1 MRSEFPGYYRRTD
14 EELGRIWEDGIFV
27 LDTNVLLNLYRY
39 SEGTREELLGV
50 LRGVRDR
57 LWIPHQ
63 VAEEFLRNRQTVIRD
78 RKNAYSA
85 VKRSLSNA
93 RNDVKN
99 KMGEMH
105 TDPGIIEAKDLLKR
119 VEESFSKLIHEADEL
134 EQGAAIQ
141 SIQETDSPNDD
152 EIWQAV
158 EEIFED
164 RIGEGLP
171 PRRKQEVLGMGPRRY
186 ESRIPPGFK
195 DQDDKSKP
203 SDRQFGDLIL
213 WFETI
218 EEARATGNP
227 VLLVTDDRK
236 EDWWLRSGK
245 EFSPHPELGNEMH
258 REAGVLFHMFM
269 PLDFVKWAGPKLNQ
283 EISSE
288 AAGEIEELWPL
299 EDAEKAAD
307 LLDQEIA
314 DLFSYTDYD
323 QVIGVED
330 PRSATEDLLDLK
342 VVDLDTIRRRWE
354 RLDQHREE
362 DPSEYQRKVERLK
375 RLNREKAL
383 PPGELLKLE
392 RLLRKLDLL

>member
-1 MRSEFPGYYRRTD
+1 MRSQFLGYYKRTD
-14 EELGRIWEDGIFV
+14 EELRTIWEDGIFV

-39 SEGTREELLGV
+39 SEGTREELLQV
-50 LRGVRDR
+50 LRGVRNR
-57 LWIPHQ
+57 LWLPHQ
-63 VAEEFLRNRQTVIRD
+63 VADEFLRNRQAVIRD

-105 TDPGIIEAKDLLKR
+105 TDPGIIEAKDLLKK
-119 VEESFSKLIHEADEL
+119 VEESFGKLIGEAEEL
-134 EQGAAIQ
+134 EKGAAIQ
-141 SIQETDSPNDD
+141 SIQETNSPEDD

-158 EEIFED
+158 GEIFD
-164 RIGEGLP
+164 GRIGEGLP
-171 PRRKQEVLGMGPRRY
+171 PGRKQEVLEMGPRRY

-218 EEARATGNP
+218 EEARTTGNP

-236 EDWWLRSGK
+236 EDWWSRSGN
-245 EFSPHPELGNEMH
+245 EYFPHPDLGNEMH

-283 EISSE
+283 EISDD
-288 AAGEIEELWPL
+288 AAEEIQELWSL
-299 EDAEKAAD
+299 EALNDTSDRLVNYLRHHMVGEALDADDD
-307 LLDQEIA
+307 LRNRESVERIPQSERDSLLSSLAILGQLAKEDDDEFLRTMRKVA
-314 DLFSYTDYD
+314 RLEE
-323 QVIGVED
+323 VED
-330 PRSATEDLLDLK
+330 MESDGAR
-342 VVDLDTIRRRWE
+342 
-354 RLDQHREE
+354 
-362 DPSEYQRKVERLK
+362 
-375 RLNREKAL
+375 
-383 PPGELLKLE
+383 
-392 RLLRKLDLL
+392 

>member
-1 MRSEFPGYYRRTD
+1 MRSQFLGYYKRTD
-14 EELGRIWEDGIFV
+14 QELRRIWEDGIFV

-50 LRGVRDR
+50 LRGVRNR

-63 VAEEFLRNRQTVIRD
+63 VADEFLRNRQTVIRD

-119 VEESFSKLIHEADEL
+119 VEESFSKLIGEAEEL
-134 EQGAAIQ
+134 EKGAAIQ
-141 SIQETDSPNDD
+141 SIQETNTPEDD

-158 EEIFED
+158 GEIFD
-164 RIGEGLP
+164 GRIGQGLP
-171 PRRKQEVLGMGPRRY
+171 PRRKQEVLEMGPRRY

-218 EEARATGNP
+218 EEARTTGNP

-236 EDWWLRSGK
+236 EDWWSRSGK
-245 EFSPHPELGNEMH
+245 EFSPHPDLGNEMY

-283 EISSE
+283 EISDNAAEEIQELWSLE
-288 AAGEIEELWPL
+288 DLNASSDRFVNSFRQLFAGE
-299 EDAEKAAD
+299 DRAAD
-307 LLDQEIA
+307 
-314 DLFSYTDYD
+314 DYL
-323 QVIGVED
+323 
-330 PRSATEDLLDLK
+330 T
-342 VVDLDTIRRRWE
+342 
-354 RLDQHREE
+354 
-362 DPSEYQRKVERLK
+362 
-375 RLNREKAL
+375 NRET
-383 PPGELLKLE
+383 LE
-392 RLLRKLDLL
+392 RLPDAERDSLLLVLDRLTKEDKELLRIVRKATGEEVEETK